1 MKLINQIEPL
11 ITDDDKKNLINYLN
25 SGGWLTEFKQNK
37 IFENKF
43 RSLTKSKYCVTLP
56 NGTLTM
62 TAMFLAL
69 KLKIKDTILVSSYT
83 MVATANSAKLI
94 GLDVKFVDI
103 DKDNLNMCPK
113 DLLKK
118 INKKV
123 KAVVYTTMNGRSGYI
138 EEIKKICK
146 RKKIFLI
153 EDSAHS
159 LGSYKNKI
167 HHGNFGIASSFS
179 LSMPKI
185 ITTGQGG
192 VVCTNNLK
200 IYKKIKLIKD
210 FGRTKP
216 GTDKYKDLGFNFKF
230 TDLQACI
237 GISQLKNINQK
248 INIKKKIFKKYYDSL
263 SNIKQIKTYPMEK
276 NETPLFMDIYVSK
289 RNKLMNYLKKKK
301 IMTREVYPPLNK
313 QKFFK
318 NTQNLPVAQKICN
331 SGLWLPTS
339 LNLKDKQIN
348 YIIKSIKEF
357 YS

>member
-11 ITDDDKKNLINYLN
+11 ITIDDKKNLIKYLD

-37 IFENKF
+37 IFEEKF
-43 RSLTKSKYCVTLP
+43 RNLTKSKYCITLP

-62 TAMFLAL
+62 TAILLAL
-69 KLKIKDTILVSSYT
+69 NLKKKDTILVSSYT
-83 MVATANSAKLI
+83 MVATANAAKLL
-94 GLDVKFVDI
+94 GLNVKFVDI
-103 DKDNLNMCPK
+103 DRNNLNMCPK

-118 INKKV
+118 ITKNI
-123 KAVVYTTMNGRSGYI
+123 KAVVYTTMNGRSGHI
-138 EEIKKICK
+138 TEIKNICK
-146 RKKIFLI
+146 KNKIYLI

-159 LGSYKNKI
+159 IGSYKNDT

-192 VVCTNNLK
+192 VICTNNFN

-210 FGRTKP
+210 FGRSKP
-216 GTDKYKDLGFNFKF
+216 GTDKYKILGYNFKF

-237 GISQLKNINQK
+237 GISQLKNI
-248 INIKKKIFKKYYDSL
+248 KKKIGIKKRIYKKYFDRL
-263 SNIKQIKTYPMEK
+263 SFIKQIKTYPMEK
-276 NETPLFMDIYVSK
+276 KETPLFMDIYVPN
-289 RNKLMNYLKKKK
+289 RGKLMNYLRKKK

-313 QKFFK
+313 QKFFHNSQK
-318 NTQNLPVAQKICN
+318 LPIAEELCN

-339 LNLKDKQIN
+339 LNLKDNQVN
-348 YIIKSIKEF
+348 YIIKTIEGF